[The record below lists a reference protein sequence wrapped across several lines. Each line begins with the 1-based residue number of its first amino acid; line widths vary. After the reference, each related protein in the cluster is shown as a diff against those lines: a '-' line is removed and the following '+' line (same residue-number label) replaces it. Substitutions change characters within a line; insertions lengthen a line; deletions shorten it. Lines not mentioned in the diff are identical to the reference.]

1 MSLAKTNFVNN
12 KAKFIITNAQ
22 LASIPDNKAGT
33 YTIGPADGAFNLPI
47 ISRSIIPKPEDLNH
61 IHEAGTD
68 ELAKLSL
75 SDPMILYTLFK
86 VVFLF
91 PIISFSPDASHT
103 YNHI

>member
-68 ELAKLSL
+68 ELAKFKLVRPD
-75 SDPMILYTLFK
+75 DPIYP
-86 VVFLF
+86 VQG
-91 PIISFSPDASHT
+91 
-103 YNHI
+103 